1 MKTCKYSIS
10 CLEKKDKNNMYGIE
24 GQQMHKMS
32 IRNGTIFFYKKELR
46 GVSRYK
52 IKGSAKNGRIAELV
66 IQMDVILEEIESEL
80 KK

>member
-1 MKTCKYSIS
+1 
-10 CLEKKDKNNMYGIE
+10 
-24 GQQMHKMS
+24 MHQMS
-32 IRNGTIFFYKKELR
+32 IRNGTIFLDKKELR

>member
-1 MKTCKYSIS
+1 
-10 CLEKKDKNNMYGIE
+10 
-24 GQQMHKMS
+24 MHQMS
-32 IRNGTIFFYKKELR
+32 IRNGTIFLDKKELR

-52 IKGSAKNGRIAELV
+52 IKGSDKNGRIAELV